1 MENKNT
7 VIALVLMLVV
17 WLGFS
22 FLFPPSQPTQAPAP
36 VVGSETATAPATSAI
51 TSVAPAAE
59 AQPAADLVPTQAQAE
74 RQILVENQRFKALFT
89 SSGGRLKSLE
99 LKEYRV
105 TPVQDSAPV
114 VLLPAGP
121 LRQAA
126 LRTSGNDGF
135 TIADDAYFQVA
146 DNTGDELRLSG
157 EEKKSLTLTHTTPS
171 GLQIRKTYN
180 FQGDSYGFEL
190 QVELVNHA
198 SAPLSGTSGLV
209 LVSPWDENNTGSTTE
224 HVGPTSYVGEKLQ
237 QESAEDLVKD
247 PVSYGK
253 DVLWSAFETKYFIA
267 IVAPLEG
274 AAETTQLTKT
284 GSQVEN
290 LFQTPYTTLQPGQAS
305 SFNYRIYYGPKDG
318 AILEKAH
325 PDFGKAIDFG
335 FFSLLAA
342 PLLKALKF
350 INNYV
355 GNYGVAIIL
364 VTIVIKILFWPLTQ
378 KSYSSMKAMANL
390 QPEIT
395 KVRERC
401 KNDREKLNREIM
413 ELYKKH
419 RVNPMGGC
427 LPMLVQIPV
436 FFALYKVLM
445 DTIDLRHADFALWI
459 TDLSAKDPYYIT
471 PVIMGATMFIQQK
484 MSPSTMDPVQAKVFM
499 LMPVIFTFLFL
510 NFPSGLVL
518 YWLVNNLLTI
528 LQQYFINKKA

>member
-22 FLFPPSQPTQAPAP
+22 FLFPSSQPPQAPAP
-36 VVGSETATAPATSAI
+36 VVSNETVAAPAAAGVS
-51 TSVAPAAE
+51 SVAPE
-59 AQPAADLVPTQAQAE
+59 LQAQPTGDIVPTQVQTE

-105 TPVQDSAPV
+105 TPADDSAPV
-114 VLLPAGP
+114 VILPAGP

-135 TIADDAYFQVA
+135 NIAEDAYFQVA
-146 DNTGDELRLSG
+146 ETTEDILRLSG
-157 EEKKSLTLTHTTPS
+157 EETQSLTLTHTTPS
-171 GLQIRKTYN
+171 GLQIQKIYN
-180 FQGDSYGFEL
+180 FKGDSYGFEL
-190 QVELVNHA
+190 QVVIINNGS
-198 SAPLSGTSGLV
+198 SALSGTSGLA
-209 LVSPWDENNTGSTTE
+209 LVSPWDENNKGSTTE
-224 HVGPTSYVGEKLQ
+224 HVGPSSYVGEKLH
-237 QESAEDLVKD
+237 QESADDLVKD

-253 DVLWSAFETKYFIA
+253 DLLWSAFETKYFIA
-267 IVAPLEG
+267 IVQPLEG
-274 AAETTQLTKT
+274 AAETTTLGKT
-284 GSQVEN
+284 GGQVEN
-290 LFQTPYTTLQPGQAS
+290 LFQSPYTTLQPGQS
-305 SFNYRIYYGPKDG
+305 TTFNYRIYYGPKDG

-342 PLLKALKF
+342 PLLKSLKF

-364 VTIVIKILFWPLTQ
+364 VTIIIKLLFWPLTQ
-378 KSYSSMKAMANL
+378 KSYSSMKAMQKL

-445 DTIDLRHADFALWI
+445 DTIDLRHADFAFWI

-471 PVIMGATMFIQQK
+471 PLIMGATMFIQQK

-499 LMPVIFTFLFL
+499 LMPIIFTFLFL

>member
-22 FLFPPSQPTQAPAP
+22 FLFPPSQPAKQPAAVVSNEPAAAPAP
-36 VVGSETATAPATSAI
+36 SL
-51 TSVAPAAE
+51 APAADVE
-59 AQPAADLVPTQAQAE
+59 VRPADPTPSLPQVE
-74 RQILVENQRFKALFT
+74 RQLLVENERFKAVLT

-99 LKEYRV
+99 LKEYQA
-105 TPVQDSAPV
+105 TAAHDSGPV
-114 VLLPAGP
+114 VMLPAGS

-126 LRTSGNDGF
+126 LRTSGSDGF
-135 TIADDAYFQVA
+135 NIAEDAYFQFA
-146 DNTGDELRLSG
+146 ENTSDTLTLSGDETR
-157 EEKKSLTLTHTTPS
+157 SLTLTHITPS
-171 GLQIRKTYN
+171 GLQIQKIYS
-180 FQGDSYGFEL
+180 FQGNNYGFEL
-190 QVELVNHA
+190 QVVVRNQGA
-198 SAPLSGTSGLV
+198 TPLSGTSGLT
-209 LVSPWDENNTGSTTE
+209 LVSPWDDNNKGSTTE
-224 HVGPTSYVGEKLQ
+224 HVGPTSYVGEKLH
-237 QESAEDLVKD
+237 QESAEDLVKN
-247 PVSYGK
+247 PISYGK
-253 DVLWSAFETKYFIA
+253 DLLWSAFETKYFIA
-267 IVAPLEG
+267 IVAPLQG
-274 AAETTQLTKT
+274 AAENTLLTKT
-284 GSQVEN
+284 GNQVEN
-290 LFQTPYTTLQPGQAS
+290 LFQTPYTTLQPGQSS

-318 AILEKAH
+318 AILAKAH
-325 PDFGKAIDFG
+325 PDFSKAIDFG

-342 PLLKALKF
+342 PLLQALKF

-378 KSYSSMKAMANL
+378 KSFSSMKAMQKL

-445 DTIDLRHADFALWI
+445 DTIDLRHADFIFWI

-499 LMPVIFTFLFL
+499 LMPIIFTFLFL

>member
-22 FLFPPSQPTQAPAP
+22 YLFPASQPTQAPSP
-36 VVGSETATAPATSAI
+36 VVGSETVAAPATASIA
-51 TSVAPAAE
+51 SVEPVSD
-59 AQPAADLVPTQAQAE
+59 AQPVADLVPTQAQAE

-105 TPVQDSAPV
+105 APAEDSAPV
-114 VLLPAGP
+114 VILPAGP

-135 TIADDAYFQVA
+135 IIAEDAYFQVA
-146 DNTGDELRLSG
+146 ENTGDQLFLSG
-157 EEKKSLTLTHTTPS
+157 EETKSLTLTHTTAS
-171 GLQIRKTYN
+171 GLQIQKIYS

-190 QVELVNHA
+190 QVVIVNLGN
-198 SAPLSGTSGLV
+198 SALSGTSGLT
-209 LVSPWDENNTGSTTE
+209 LVSLWDENNTGSTME
-224 HVGPTSYVGEKLQ
+224 HVGPTSYVGDSLE

-253 DVLWSAFETKYFIA
+253 DLLWSAFETKYFIA
-267 IVAPLEG
+267 IVAPLQG
-274 AAETTQLTKT
+274 AAESTQLTKT
-284 GSQVEN
+284 GSLVEN
-290 LFQTPYTTLQPGQAS
+290 LFQTPYTTLQPGQSS

-335 FFSLLAA
+335 FFSLLAV
-342 PLLKALKF
+342 PLLQALKF

-355 GNYGVAIIL
+355 GNYGLAIIL

-378 KSYSSMKAMANL
+378 KSFSSMKAMAKL

-445 DTIDLRHADFALWI
+445 DTIDLRHADFFLWI

-484 MSPSTMDPVQAKVFM
+484 MSPTTMDPVQAKVFM

>member
-7 VIALVLMLVV
+7 VIALVLMLAV

-22 FLFPPSQPTQAPAP
+22 FLFPSSQPVKEPTSVVSQETTTALSPSAEVASAP
-36 VVGSETATAPATSAI
+36 VVAAQSADTS
-51 TSVAPAAE
+51 
-59 AQPAADLVPTQAQAE
+59 PTVSQVE
-74 RQILVENQRFKALFT
+74 RLLLIENERFKAVLT

-99 LKEYRV
+99 LKQYQAK
-105 TPVQDSAPV
+105 TADDSGPV
-114 VLLPAGP
+114 VMLPAGP
-121 LRQAA
+121 LRQAS

-135 TIADDAYFQVA
+135 NIAEDAYFQFSENSVEKLILS
-146 DNTGDELRLSG
+146 GDE
-157 EEKKSLTLTHTTPS
+157 KHSLTLTHTTPS
-171 GLQIRKTYN
+171 GLQIQKVYS
-180 FQGDSYGFEL
+180 FQGDNYGFEL
-190 QVELVNHA
+190 QVVLVNHGTT
-198 SAPLSGTSGLV
+198 PLSGTSGLT
-209 LVSPWDENNTGSTTE
+209 LVSPWDDSNKGSTTE
-224 HVGPTSYVGEKLQ
+224 HIGPTSYVGEKLH

-253 DVLWSAFETKYFIA
+253 DLLWSAFETKYFIA
-267 IVAPLEG
+267 IVAPLQG
-274 AAETTQLTKT
+274 AAETTSLGKT
-284 GSQVEN
+284 GSQIEN
-290 LFQTPYTTLQPGQAS
+290 LFQTPYTTLQPGQS
-305 SFNYRIYYGPKDG
+305 SNFNYRIYYGPKDG

-325 PDFGKAIDFG
+325 ADFGKAIDFG

-342 PLLKALKF
+342 PLLQALKF

-364 VTIVIKILFWPLTQ
+364 VTIIIKLLFWPLTQ
-378 KSYSSMKAMANL
+378 KSYSSMKAMQKL

-401 KNDREKLNREIM
+401 KNDREKLNREVM

-427 LPMLVQIPV
+427 LPMVVQIPV

-445 DTIDLRHADFALWI
+445 DTIDLRHADFAFWI

-471 PVIMGATMFIQQK
+471 PLIMGATMFIQQK

-499 LMPVIFTFLFL
+499 LMPIIFTFLFL

>member
-22 FLFPPSQPTQAPAP
+22 FLFPTTQSTKESVPVVNSEQAISAAPAVSGSTAP
-36 VVGSETATAPATSAI
+36 VV
-51 TSVAPAAE
+51 E
-59 AQPAADLVPTQAQAE
+59 AQTSNITPTQVQIE
-74 RQILVENQRFKALFT
+74 RQLLVENDRFKAVFT

-99 LKEYRV
+99 LKEYQQ
-105 TPVQDSAPV
+105 TAAADSGPV
-114 VLLPAGP
+114 VLQPTGP
-121 LRQAA
+121 LRQAT
-126 LRTSGNDGF
+126 LRTTGHDGF
-135 TIADDAYFQVA
+135 GIAEDAFFEF
-146 DNTGDELRLSG
+146 DEPSAG
-157 EEKKSLTLTHTTPS
+157 SLTLSGDETQTLTMTHTTPS
-171 GLQIRKTYN
+171 GLQIQKSYK
-180 FQGDSYGFEL
+180 FQGDNYGFEL
-190 QVELVNHA
+190 QVVVSNHG
-198 SAPLSGTSGLV
+198 SAALSGTSALA
-209 LVSPWDENNTGSTTE
+209 LVSLWDENNKGSSTE
-224 HVGPTSYVGEKLQ
+224 HIGPTSYAGEKLHS
-237 QESAEDLVKD
+237 EDADDLVKE

-253 DVLWSAFETKYFIA
+253 DLLWSAFETKYFIA
-267 IVAPLEG
+267 IVQPLEG
-274 AAETTQLTKT
+274 AAETTTLGKVDNR
-284 GSQVEN
+284 VEN
-290 LFQTPYTTLQPGQAS
+290 VFQTPYTTLQPGQS
-305 SFNYRIYYGPKDG
+305 TSFNYRIYYGPKDG

-364 VTIVIKILFWPLTQ
+364 VTIVIKLLFWPLTQ
-378 KSYSSMKAMANL
+378 KSYSSMKAMQKL

-401 KNDREKLNREIM
+401 KNDREKLNKEIM

-427 LPMLVQIPV
+427 LPMVVQIPV

-445 DTIDLRHADFALWI
+445 DTIDLRHAHFAFWI

-471 PVIMGATMFIQQK
+471 PLIMGATMFVQQR
-484 MSPSTMDPVQAKVFM
+484 MSPTTMDPVQAKVFM

-518 YWLVNNLLTI
+518 YWMVNNLLTI
-528 LQQYFINKKA
+528 SQQYFINKKP

>member
-22 FLFPPSQPTQAPAP
+22 FLFPPSQPTQAPTP
-36 VVGSETATAPATSAI
+36 VVGNEIAAAPDNSASI
-51 TSVAPAAE
+51 RVAAVPE
-59 AQPAADLVPTQAQAE
+59 AQPAADSVPTQAQAE

-105 TPVQDSAPV
+105 APALDSAPV

-135 TIADDAYFQVA
+135 IIAEDAYFQVA
-146 DNTGDELRLSG
+146 DNTGDELLLTG
-157 EEKKSLTLTHTTPS
+157 EETKSLTLTHTAPS
-171 GLQIRKTYN
+171 GLKIQKIYR
-180 FQGDSYGFEL
+180 FQGDNYGFEL
-190 QVELVNHA
+190 EVVVSNLGS
-198 SAPLSGTSGLV
+198 SALSGTSGLV
-209 LVSPWDENNTGSTTE
+209 LVSPWDENNTGSTME
-224 HVGPTSYVGEKLQ
+224 HVGPTSFVGEELQ
-237 QESAEDLVKD
+237 RESAEDLVKD

-253 DVLWSAFETKYFIA
+253 DLLWSAFETKYFIA
-267 IVAPLEG
+267 IVAPLQG
-274 AAETTQLTKT
+274 AAESTHLTKT
-284 GSQVEN
+284 GSLVEN
-290 LFQTPYTTLQPGQAS
+290 LFQTPYTTLQPGEAN

-325 PDFGKAIDFG
+325 PDFAKAIDFG
-335 FFSLLAA
+335 FFSLLAV
-342 PLLKALKF
+342 PLLHSLKF

-378 KSYSSMKAMANL
+378 KSFSSMKAMAKL
-390 QPEIT
+390 QPEII

-445 DTIDLRHADFALWI
+445 DTIDLRHADFFLWI

-484 MSPSTMDPVQAKVFM
+484 MSPTTMDPVQAKVFM
-499 LMPVIFTFLFL
+499 MMPVIFTFLFL